1 MSADNAARLQD
12 PPGWGYSLANVRE
25 LIVAC
30 LDAVEPRRLLE
41 IGAFEGDLTVEL
53 LDWAKGK
60 GVAIET
66 VDPVPPPK
74 LVEREAEHPELVLH
88 RRLSHE
94 VLADLDELP
103 DAIVLDG
110 DHNHFT
116 LSGELR
122 LIGELADRVGEGRF
136 PLLLFHDV
144 GWPHA
149 RRDTYYDVDRIPEDE
164 RPPIAR
170 DAGLAPGNPG
180 TDPLGLPY
188 PAAAAEEG
196 GPANGTVTAIEDFSA
211 GRSGLRFAIVPA
223 FFGFGI
229 VWHEG
234 MPWAEQVAEIL
245 APYDRHPVLE
255 RLEANRVD
263 HLVASHARAAMLAE
277 LIDRNR
283 RQEELLRAML
293 DSRAL
298 DVAERVSR
306 LKQRGE
312 PIFSREKI
320 VAALDEP
327 KG

>member
-1 MSADNAARLQD
+1 MSVDNAARLQD

-25 LIVAC
+25 LILAC
-30 LDAVEPRRLLE
+30 LDAVEARRLLE
-41 IGAFEGDLTVEL
+41 IGAFEGDLTVDL
-53 LDWAKGK
+53 LAWAEVSG
-60 GVAIET
+60 ASIET

-74 LVEREAEHPELVLH
+74 LLERVEQHPELVLH
-88 RRLSHE
+88 QRLSHE
-94 VLADLDELP
+94 VISDLDELP
-103 DAIVLDG
+103 DVVVLDG

-116 LSGELR
+116 LSEELR
-122 LIGELADRVGEGRF
+122 LIGELADRAGHGRF

-149 RRDTYYDVDRIPEDE
+149 RRDTYYAVDRIPEDK
-164 RPPIAR
+164 RPPIKR

-180 TDPLGLPY
+180 TDQLGLPY

-229 VWHEG
+229 VWHED
-234 MPWAEQVAEIL
+234 MPWSEQVAAIL
-245 APYDRHPVLE
+245 APYDRHPVLQ

-263 HLVASHARAAMLAE
+263 HLVASHARGVLLSE
-277 LIDRNR
+277 LTERNR

-298 DVAERVSR
+298 DVAERVSKI
-306 LKQRGE
+306 KQRGE

-320 VAALDEP
+320 EKALD
-327 KG
+327 G

>member
-30 LDAVEPRRLLE
+30 LDAVEARRLLE
-41 IGAFEGDLTVEL
+41 IGAFEGDLTVDL
-53 LDWAKGK
+53 LAWAEVSG
-60 GVAIET
+60 ASIET
-66 VDPVPPPK
+66 VDPVPAPK
-74 LVEREAEHPELVLH
+74 LLERVEQHPELVLH
-88 RRLSHE
+88 QRLSHE
-94 VLADLDELP
+94 VLSGLGELP

-116 LSGELR
+116 LSEELR
-122 LIGELADRVGEGRF
+122 LIGELADRIGEGRF

-149 RRDTYYDVDRIPEDE
+149 RRDTYYAVDRIPEDK
-164 RPPIAR
+164 RPPIER

-188 PAAAAEEG
+188 PAAAAAEG
-196 GPANGTVTAIEDFSA
+196 GPANGTLTAIEDFSS
-211 GRSGLRFAIVPA
+211 GRAGLRFAIVPP

-229 VWHEG
+229 VWHQD
-234 MPWAEQVAEIL
+234 MTWSEQVAAIL
-245 APYDRHPVLE
+245 APYDRHPVLQ

-277 LIDRNR
+277 LIERNR

-293 DSRAL
+293 GSRAL
-298 DVAERVSR
+298 DVAERVSKI
-306 LKQRGE
+306 KQRGE

-320 VAALDEP
+320 LEALEGP
-327 KG
+327 SV